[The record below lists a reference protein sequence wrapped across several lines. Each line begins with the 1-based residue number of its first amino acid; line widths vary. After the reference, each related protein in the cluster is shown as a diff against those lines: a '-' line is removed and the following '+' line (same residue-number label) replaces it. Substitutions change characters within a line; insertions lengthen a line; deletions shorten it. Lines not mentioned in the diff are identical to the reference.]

1 VQCVPAC
8 SSEPFARSL
17 PAAGFID
24 GEVLY
29 WYVTSR
35 GGTDRILYIRP
46 DSPVATIVAIPG
58 GDGTLLLQGD
68 YSHR

>member
-1 VQCVPAC
+1 
-8 SSEPFARSL
+8 
-17 PAAGFID
+17 
-24 GEVLY
+24 LY